1 MITKTYPTFAYLP
14 HGREGSA
21 GVFLKKKGA
30 HALCAWV
37 RVRY

>member
-21 GVFLKKKGA
+21 GVFLKKKMQA
-30 HALCAWV
+30 
-37 RVRY
+37 